1 MPSSKRNDI
10 PSKENIKN
18 IQDSIK
24 STQQN
29 IKKNKNNDEY
39 PYSLINIGYCC
50 GC

>member
-1 MPSSKRNDI
+1 MPSSQINEN

-18 IQDSIK
+18 ILDSIK
-24 STQQN
+24 STRQN
-29 IKKNKNNDEY
+29 IKKNKNYDEY